1 MHDSEKILA
10 FDPPSKLSETSVP
23 SEPRGTSDHAI
34 CEVLE
39 KLIRAMEASGQ
50 NPVTQLTGYLI
61 TEDPTYLP
69 ECCHAR
75 ALARS
80 IGRDKLME
88 LLIEEYM
95 DHHPVDT
102 AASTCL

>member
-1 MHDSEKILA
+1 MSDREKILA
-10 FDPPSKLSETSVP
+10 FDPPAPP
-23 SEPRGTSDHAI
+23 SGAADPLESCAPLDHAV

-39 KLIRAMEASGQ
+39 KLIHAIEANGQ
-50 NPVTQLTGYLI
+50 DPVTQLAGYLI

-80 IGRDKLME
+80 VGRDKLME

-95 DHHPVDT
+95 AHHSSP
-102 AASTCL
+102 AASSDL

>member
-1 MHDSEKILA
+1 MHDHETLPVLDIPSMPSDTPA
-10 FDPPSKLSETSVP
+10 PSKP
-23 SEPRGTSDHAI
+23 CGDPDHAI

-39 KLIRAMEASGQ
+39 TLIRAMEASGQ
-50 NPVTQLTGYLI
+50 DPVTQLAGYLI

-69 ECCHAR
+69 ACCHAR

-80 IGRDKLME
+80 IGRDRLME

-95 DHHPVDT
+95 AHHPTGT
-102 AASTCL
+102 AAPCL